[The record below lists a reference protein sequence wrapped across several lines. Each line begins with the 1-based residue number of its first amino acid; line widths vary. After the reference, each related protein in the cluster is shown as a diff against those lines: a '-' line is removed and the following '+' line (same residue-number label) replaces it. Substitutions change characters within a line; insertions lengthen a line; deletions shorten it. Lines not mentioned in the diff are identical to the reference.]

1 MNERPHPKIR
11 VEDHGAVR
19 TVTLD
24 DPARRNCQTP
34 SMWTALADLAENTP
48 PQVRVVV
55 LRGEGASFSAG
66 LDRALFTAEGLPDE
80 PNFLAMAARG
90 QHEQVIEA
98 IAGCQRGFAAWREC
112 PAIVIAAVQGHA
124 IGAGF
129 QLALAADLRIVADD
143 VGLVIAEPQLGLI
156 PDLAGTTPLVRTLGY
171 SVALE
176 ICATGRAIG
185 AAEAVDRGL
194 ANLAVPRDA
203 LDDTVKDL
211 VAALL
216 QAPEAPQRALKP
228 LLRAAEEASAVEQL
242 ATERQ
247 TQVSLLAALAAG
259 ARATR

>member
-24 DPARRNCQTP
+24 DPARRNCPDT
-34 SMWTALADLAENTP
+34 LD
-48 PQVRVVV
+48 VDRVG
-55 LRGEGASFSAG
+55 RPRREHAATGA
-66 LDRALFTAEGLPDE
+66 RCRP
-80 PNFLAMAARG
+80 ARRRRLLLCRTRSSPV
-90 QHEQVIEA
+90 HR
-98 IAGCQRGFAAWREC
+98 RGFARQTQLLGDGRSRAARAGHRGHRRLPTGFRGLARVSGHRHRGSSRPRHWRRL
-112 PAIVIAAVQGHA
+112 
-124 IGAGF
+124 

-194 ANLAVPRDA
+194 ANLAVPRRPRRHGERPRRS
-203 LDDTVKDL
+203 
-211 VAALL
+211 VAAGTGKATRP
-216 QAPEAPQRALKP
+216 QAAPSRG
-228 LLRAAEEASAVEQL
+228 RGGRAVEQL
-242 ATERQ
+242 ATKRP
-247 TQVSLLAALAAG
+247 TQVSLLAAALAAG